1 MIIKQLYNKKM
12 IKKVEL
18 RKKAKQIRHTL
29 DLVQISAKIAT
40 SLRTVEL
47 YQNAQHIMIFYP
59 LDGEINLLPLL
70 RDREMGEEG
79 SKNFYLPKIE
89 GESIIVCPYAHGDE
103 LVKSKF
109 KTKEPTSAPINPD
122 ILDLILVPAL
132 MVDND
137 FYRLGY
143 GSGFYDKFLSKN
155 ALDAIKIVPIPSALI
170 VDNLP
175 HNEFDVQVDMIVDE
189 T

>member
-1 MIIKQLYNKKM
+1 M

-18 RKKAKQIRHTL
+18 REKAKKIRSSL
-29 DLVQISAKIAT
+29 DLVQISAKIVA

-47 YQNAQHIMIFYP
+47 YQNAQNIMIFYP
-59 LDGEINLLPLL
+59 LDHEINLLPLL
-70 RDREMGEEG
+70 RDRELGEEG
-79 SKNFYLPKIE
+79 CKNFYLPRIE
-89 GESIIVCPYAHGDE
+89 GEKIVVCPYAYGDE

-109 KTKEPTSAPINPD
+109 GTQEPTCKSVNPE
-122 ILDLILVPAL
+122 ILDLILIPSL

-143 GSGFYDKFLSKN
+143 GCGFYDRFLSEN
-155 ALDAIKIVPIPSALI
+155 ALSAIKIVPIPSSLI
-170 VDNLP
+170 VDKLP
-175 HNEFDVQVDMIVDE
+175 HNEFDVQFDVMVDE